1 MKNILLVDDHAII
14 RAGLKIY
21 IETIIPFSVID
32 EASDGDTAFEKIK
45 KNNYDL
51 LIMDVNMP
59 GTDSFGLVNNIVS
72 IKPDS
77 KILMISMNAE
87 EIYAKK
93 YLKLGAKGYISKD
106 ASESE
111 IKTAID
117 TVLNNKRYI
126 SSALSQ
132 ALTEDALGN
141 KPANPFDNLSPQEFK
156 IIQYIIRGESVSE
169 ISQKLNLHTSTIGT
183 HKARI
188 FKKLNCK
195 NIVDLNALAKI
206 YNIMPSGS

>member
-1 MKNILLVDDHAII
+1 MQNILLVDDHAII

-21 IETIIPFSVID
+21 IEGIIPFSVID
-32 EASDGDTAFEKIK
+32 EASDGDMAFGKIK
-45 KNNYDL
+45 KNDYDL
-51 LIMDVNMP
+51 IIMDVNMP
-59 GTDSFGLVNNIVS
+59 GTDSFGLISNIMVV
-72 IKPDS
+72 KPTS

-93 YLKLGAKGYISKD
+93 YLKLGAMGYIGKD
-106 ASESE
+106 APENE
-111 IKTAID
+111 IKTAIE

-126 SSALSQ
+126 STLLSQ
-132 ALTEDALGN
+132 ALTEEALGN
-141 KPANPFDNLSPQEFK
+141 KSSNPFDALSPQEFK
-156 IIQYIIRGESVSE
+156 IIHYLIRGESVGE

-195 NIVDLNALAKI
+195 NIMDIRALAKVYQVI
-206 YNIMPSGS
+206 PPGS